1 MTNQSDSAASYLVVR
16 DGNQWRDV
24 FRLMLGQVT
33 TVGRSSTNRVVV
45 RDEVCS
51 RNHCEVFQ
59 SGDRWLLRDLGS
71 RNGIKI
77 NGAKLPA
84 AVLGHGDL
92 VPVDLLDAGA

>member
-51 RNHCEVFQ
+51 RNHC
-59 SGDRWLLRDLGS
+59 
-71 RNGIKI
+71 
-77 NGAKLPA
+77 
-84 AVLGHGDL
+84 
-92 VPVDLLDAGA
+92 

>member
-24 FRLMLGQVT
+24 FRLMPGQVT

-51 RNHCEVFQ
+51 RNHCEVLPV
-59 SGDRWLLRDLGS
+59 SYTHLTMPTILL
-71 RNGIKI
+71 
-77 NGAKLPA
+77 
-84 AVLGHGDL
+84 V
-92 VPVDLLDAGA
+92 